1 MRLGL
6 IGAADGSLS
15 GLEEGLELLLD
26 RLDADAIVYLG
37 SEHTARRAV
46 ARWAARRL
54 GPLAS
59 EERFLAEAAQAA
71 IHRDEARLGRLL
83 ERESRLRRLGRLRLL
98 PPRTR
103 AVEMLGDRIVLLVRD
118 KADLE
123 EEDIAS
129 AHVVVFGRSSA
140 PEIRRFGPRVFYSPG
155 PLSAGH
161 VGLLETDERG
171 RAWAVT
177 LDLQGRERGR
187 ESLGRRQSRVVLS
200 S

>member
-6 IGAADGSLS
+6 IGAADGSLAR
-15 GLEEGLELLLD
+15 LQEAMELLLD
-26 RLDADAIVYLG
+26 RLEANPIVYLG

-46 ARWAARRL
+46 ARWATERL

-59 EERFLAEAAQAA
+59 EERFLAEAARAA
-71 IHRDEARLGRLL
+71 ASRDAERLGELL
-83 ERESRLRRLGRLRLL
+83 ERESQIRRLGRLRLL

-129 AHVVVFGRSSA
+129 AHVVVFGRSGA
-140 PEIRRFGPRVFYSPG
+140 PEFRRFGPRVFYTPG

-171 RAWAVT
+171 RGWAVT
-177 LDLQGRERGR
+177 LDLQGREHGR